1 MKTINN
7 IIITLIAFSAFSF
20 TTLGNTDELI
30 TGFKTGNAALIANQI
45 NGNASMSLNGIN
57 NMYSK
62 AQAELVLK
70 DFFEKN
76 IVKSFT
82 ILHQGESKDGAQ
94 YLMGS
99 LVNVNGTHRVYAYFK
114 KVGDQI
120 FIKELRIE

>member
-1 MKTINN
+1 MKTIKNTLL
-7 IIITLIAFSAFSF
+7 ILITFSTFAF
-20 TTLGNTDELI
+20 TILGNTDELI
-30 TGFKTGNAALIANQI
+30 TGFKNGNAAIIANQI
-45 NGNASMSLNGIN
+45 NGNVSMSLNGAN

-76 IVKSFT
+76 TVKSFT

-94 YLMGS
+94 YLMAS
-99 LVNVNGTHRVYAYFK
+99 LINATGTHRVYAYFK
-114 KVGDQI
+114 KMGDQT

>member
-1 MKTINN
+1 MKTIKN
-7 IIITLIAFSAFSF
+7 IFVALIVFSAFAF
-20 TTLGNTDELI
+20 TSLGNTDELI
-30 TGFKTGNAALIANQI
+30 TGFKTGNAGVIANQI
-45 NGNASMSLNGIN
+45 SGNVSMSINGAS

-76 IVKSFT
+76 TVKSFN

-99 LVNVNGTHRVYAYFK
+99 LINANGTHRVYAYFK
-114 KVGDQI
+114 KVGDQT

>member
-1 MKTINN
+1 MKTIKK
-7 IIITLIAFSAFSF
+7 ILITLVAFSTFAFTS
-20 TTLGNTDELI
+20 LGNTEELI

-45 NGNASMSLNGIN
+45 NGNASISLNGIN

-76 IVKSFT
+76 SVKSFT

-114 KVGDQI
+114 KVGDQT

>member
-1 MKTINN
+1 MKTIKN
-7 IIITLIAFSAFSF
+7 ILITLVAFSTFAFTS
-20 TTLGNTDELI
+20 LGNTEELI

-45 NGNASMSLNGIN
+45 NGNASISLNGIN

-76 IVKSFT
+76 SVKSFT

-114 KVGDQI
+114 KVGDQT

>member
-1 MKTINN
+1 MKTIKN
-7 IIITLIAFSAFSF
+7 ILLVLVTFSAFAF
-20 TTLGNTDELI
+20 TSLGNTDELI

-45 NGNASMSLNGIN
+45 NGNASMSLNGTN

-76 IVKSFT
+76 AVKSFT

-99 LVNVNGTHRVYAYFK
+99 LVNANGTHRVYAYFK
-114 KVGDQI
+114 KVGDQT

>member
-1 MKTINN
+1 MKTIKN
-7 IIITLIAFSAFSF
+7 ILITLVAFSTFAFIS
-20 TTLGNTDELI
+20 LGNTEELI

-76 IVKSFT
+76 SVKSFT

-114 KVGDQI
+114 KVGDQT